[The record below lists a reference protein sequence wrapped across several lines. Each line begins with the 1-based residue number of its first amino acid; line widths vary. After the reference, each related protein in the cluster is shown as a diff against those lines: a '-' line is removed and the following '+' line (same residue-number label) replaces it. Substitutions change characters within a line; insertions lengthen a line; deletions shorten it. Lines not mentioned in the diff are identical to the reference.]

1 MKMKISKLC
10 SVILLEI
17 LLPFMWIDS
26 CVQQTFIRQLQ
37 DSKDFARC
45 SGGYKGGKELTF
57 IEHIL
62 CARHHV
68 GPLIIFSHL
77 IPKTLKG
84 RNYKT

>member
-1 MKMKISKLC
+1 MKIKISKLS

-17 LLPFMWIDS
+17 LPCIDP

-37 DSKDFARC
+37 GSKDFARC

-62 CARHHV
+62 CVRHHA
-68 GPLIIFSHL
+68 GPIMTFSHL
-77 IPKTLKG
+77 MPKTLRG